1 MDHQNRVTT
10 NTKLLL
16 LPDTRMKTKIL
27 YEANGGG
34 GKNGPEIRKKG
45 YNVVHIWR
53 ELGLLFTHAQ
63 III

>member
-1 MDHQNRVTT
+1 MLIMDHQNRVTT

-45 YNVVHIWR
+45 YNVVHI
-53 ELGLLFTHAQ
+53 
-63 III
+63 